1 MYFYGIHVGICHR
14 LVYSCRIRK
23 IQPHDETGGVNR
35 LPGES
40 MVKTSIGDIRQ
51 PGLPGLR
58 RGLGTAPYRE
68 RLQA

>member
-1 MYFYGIHVGICHR
+1 M
-14 LVYSCRIRK
+14 
-23 IQPHDETGGVNR
+23 NR